1 MIYFC
6 ADDYGMS
13 DASNRRIENCI
24 QNGILNKV
32 SVLPNGIIA
41 DFKQRLGE
49 ENTEISLHLN
59 LVEGYPLSKLTL
71 LSDEKGCFKY
81 SFVGLLLLS
90 LSGKRKVLEKELYT
104 EIQSQ
109 IKFWKKQMGES
120 TSVSVDSHQ
129 HVHMIPLVFKTLMRV
144 IRDENLKVHYIR
156 IPAEPI
162 LPYVL
167 TPSLYLSYSPTGL
180 VKQWL
185 LKFLIFVNG
194 KEIKKAAI
202 PTAYFMGVL
211 FSGRMSEKN
220 VSKILP
226 KYIKLAKRKKRN
238 IELGFHPGYSE
249 QGEKLF
255 EGCRAGFSQFYAS
268 PWRKTEYDALMNLKF

>member
-32 SVLPNGIIA
+32 SVLPNGVIP

-49 ENTEISLHLN
+49 KNTEISLHLN

-109 IKFWKKQMGES
+109 IKFWKEQMGEN

-185 LKFLIFVNG
+185 LKFLAFVNG

-226 KYIKLAKRKKRN
+226 KYIKLAKKKKRN